1 MQEILDDKF
10 DLVAITLEGLED
22 TLKAELES
30 CGAKDIGL
38 RTRAVVFKGDKRL
51 LYYANLKLRTAL
63 KILKPILNFKA
74 KSEYELY
81 ANVRKIEWDKIISI
95 KQTFSISSSVY
106 SQIFTHSQ
114 YATLKVKDAIAD
126 YFVDKYDS
134 RPSVDTDNPDI
145 KIHLHIYENQCG
157 ISLDSS
163 GEILNHRGYRAHSD
177 TAPIN
182 ECLAA
187 AMIILSGWDGDCD
200 FIDPMCG
207 SGTIAIE
214 AAYIA
219 RNIAPGLLRDDF
231 GFMSWA
237 DFDEPLYEEVYDKTL
252 EEIKDFNHSIYAFDI
267 SQKSIDLST
276 KNAAIGKVNGDIIFG
291 VQDFWNQLIL
301 QLKML

>member
-1 MQEILDDKF
+1 MIRRPPRSTLDRSSAASD
-10 DLVAITLEGLED
+10 VY
-22 TLKAELES
+22 
-30 CGAKDIGL
+30 
-38 RTRAVVFKGDKRL
+38 KR
-51 LYYANLKLRTAL
+51 
-63 KILKPILNFKA
+63 
-74 KSEYELY
+74 
-81 ANVRKIEWDKIISI
+81 
-95 KQTFSISSSVY
+95 Q
-106 SQIFTHSQ
+106 
-114 YATLKVKDAIAD
+114 
-126 YFVDKYDS
+126 
-134 RPSVDTDNPDI
+134 
-145 KIHLHIYENQCG
+145 NQCG

-291 VQDFWNQLIL
+291 VQDFLEPINSPIKNALIMFNPPYGDRMKKDDIDFFYKSIGDSLKKNWIGNTAWIITSNFSALKLLGLSTSKKIKLYNGCLLYTSDDAEKQSSVDLGGPRIIKKKTNIKKKRL
-301 QLKML
+301 QVV